1 MPQQDDIFPASL
13 SARRAISRRAYLLF
27 AAGAAMLVCG
37 GAGVSIAIAGG
48 GATDTAMIL
57 GAVVGIVG
65 LSGLIAGLV
74 TLVRLQQPI
83 RVEVS
88 PYRLVW
94 REGRKTATIDFSKV
108 VRIELVKDQEARRGT
123 FDLEYP
129 VVRFIENDGEM
140 MEFDVTFEDR
150 GNIHSSRFDAR
161 GITAAVLPHLPQHVV
176 IAPTVSE
183 FVHTGEVDLDLLPG
197 R

>member
-1 MPQQDDIFPASL
+1 MSQAEIFPASHA
-13 SARRAISRRAYLLF
+13 ARRAISRRAYLLF
-27 AAGAAMLVCG
+27 AAGAALLACG
-37 GAGVSIAIAGG
+37 GAGASIAIAGSG
-48 GATDTAMIL
+48 EPGPVVIL
-57 GAVVGIVG
+57 AAVVGVFG
-65 LSGLIAGLV
+65 LTGLIAGLV

-94 REGRKTATIDFSKV
+94 REGHKTAAVEFGKV
-108 VRIELVKDQEARRGT
+108 VRVELVKDREERRGT
-123 FDLEYP
+123 FDIEYP

-150 GNIHSSRFDAR
+150 GEIHAARFDAR
-161 GITAAVLPHLPQHVV
+161 GITAAVLPHLPRHAV
-176 IAPTVSE
+176 IAPAVSE
-183 FVHTGEVDLDLLPG
+183 FVHTGEVDLDLLPA